1 MKTIKRTA
9 AAVTALI
16 MLLPL
21 LALTP
26 RAAQTAKNISASVTY
41 VAEGFENEKLIRD
54 GKAAEGATVNNG
66 RITLTAKENIGG
78 IYVKFNT
85 VPTEWVIT
93 DGKKSVKGG
102 AKGFYHEFVDVS
114 AGIGET
120 RTLTL
125 SFGGNFEISELEVY
139 SVGEIPS
146 TVQRWEEPHE
156 YADLL
161 LFSSHS
167 DDDQL
172 YFAGLIPYYVALG
185 YKVQVAYLTN
195 HPKEIHRRHEL
206 LDGLWTA
213 GCKAYPILRDLPDF
227 RIDDLNQTIAKY
239 ESLGVSYATLEGFV
253 IETIRRTRPLVTVTH
268 DVNGEYGHGMH
279 LLLSKMVRE
288 AVNKTADPS
297 IYPASAEKYGA
308 WQMPKTYI
316 HLYDQNKIVLDF
328 DVPLEHFGG
337 KSAFRMSQLAFKCHV
352 SQQRWSM
359 FTDWIYGKNKEIT
372 RAAQITTY
380 NPAHYGLY
388 SSTVGA
394 DVAKNDMFENL
405 SEYLFREELEEK
417 DAQIKSLEE
426 KIAELDAKISALEG
440 DIGSLKGERD
450 ALTKER
456 DSLTK
461 ERDSL
466 KKERDEALAA
476 IEKLKEEQQKLQNEL
491 QAEKDSLIEEIREEE
506 KSRIEGLHAELE
518 RLQSEADSL
527 KALTIISFSAI
538 ALLLIAAPIVRS
550 LSRKRR

>member
-1 MKTIKRTA
+1 
-9 AAVTALI
+9 
-16 MLLPL
+16 
-21 LALTP
+21 
-26 RAAQTAKNISASVTY
+26 
-41 VAEGFENEKLIRD
+41 
-54 GKAAEGATVNNG
+54 
-66 RITLTAKENIGG
+66 
-78 IYVKFNT
+78 
-85 VPTEWVIT
+85 
-93 DGKKSVKGG
+93 
-102 AKGFYHEFVDVS
+102 
-114 AGIGET
+114 
-120 RTLTL
+120 
-125 SFGGNFEISELEVY
+125 
-139 SVGEIPS
+139 
-146 TVQRWEEPHE
+146 
-156 YADLL
+156 
-161 LFSSHS
+161 
-167 DDDQL
+167 
-172 YFAGLIPYYVALG
+172 
-185 YKVQVAYLTN
+185 
-195 HPKEIHRRHEL
+195 
-206 LDGLWTA
+206 
-213 GCKAYPILRDLPDF
+213 
-227 RIDDLNQTIAKY
+227 
-239 ESLGVSYATLEGFV
+239 
-253 IETIRRTRPLVTVTH
+253 
-268 DVNGEYGHGMH
+268 
-279 LLLSKMVRE
+279 MVRE

-297 IYPASAEKYGA
+297 IYPASAEKYGT
-308 WQMPKTYI
+308 WQMAKTYI

-337 KSAFRMSQLAFKCHV
+337 KSAFQMSQLAFKCHV

-380 NPAHYGLY
+380 NTAHYGLY

-394 DVAKNDMFENL
+394 DVAKNDIFENL

-440 DIGSLKGERD
+440 DIGSLKG
-450 ALTKER
+450 ER

-518 RLQSEADSL
+518 RLRSEADSL
-527 KALTIISFSAI
+527 KALIIISFSAI